1 MENKNK
7 KVVYVAIS
15 ENNAL
20 GSFST
25 LKKASNYLISIGF
38 TKKDPNNSNRFVFY
52 ASSDLFAEVQTTKLN
67 IVQKRNI

>member
-1 MENKNK
+1 MEKTK
-7 KVVYVAIS
+7 QLFIAIS

-38 TKKDPNNSNRFVFY
+38 TKRDPNNSNRFLFY

-67 IVQKRNI
+67 IVQKANI